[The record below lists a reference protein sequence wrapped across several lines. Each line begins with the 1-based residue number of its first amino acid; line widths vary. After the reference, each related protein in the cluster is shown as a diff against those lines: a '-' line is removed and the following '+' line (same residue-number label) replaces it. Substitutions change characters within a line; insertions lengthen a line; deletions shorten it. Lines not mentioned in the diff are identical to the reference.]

1 MLTNIFADLHI
12 HIGRDYKGNHVKISA
27 SYQLTLKNILIE
39 ASRSKGIELI
49 GVIDCHVPNVLYEL
63 KQLVN
68 REKAKELAKGGIRFE
83 DVTLLLG
90 SELEIYDNLSQ
101 GPFHVLVFLPTIEAM
116 EDFSAWLED
125 KMTNI
130 HLSSQRIYCTA
141 KALQDKTKQLGG
153 LFIPAHVFTPF
164 KSLYGSG
171 VKNSLSEVLDPE
183 KIDAIELGLSS
194 DTTMADQI
202 AELHCYPFLTNSDS
216 HSLQKI
222 GREYQQLAVEEASFT
237 EFSLC
242 LQSIDG
248 RKIIKNFG
256 MNPHLGKYYRTVC
269 QHCYQAV
276 ELGTKQCPACHSKR
290 IIAGVKDRIDQLQS
304 EVKIEEERPAYIYQ
318 VPLEYIPGLGPK
330 TLDKLLA
337 AFHTEMNIVHRV
349 SYEELRKIIPKKIA
363 QSIIHMREGSL
374 TIASGGGG
382 KYGRVI
388 K

>member
-1 MLTNIFADLHI
+1 MIKNIFADLHI

-27 SYQLTLKNILIE
+27 SHQLKLENILIE
-39 ASRSKGIELI
+39 ASRYKGIELI
-49 GVIDCHVPNVLYEL
+49 GIIDCHAPNVLYEL
-63 KQLVN
+63 KQLLD
-68 REKAKELAKGGIRFE
+68 EGKAKELKEGGIRFE

-90 SELEIYDNLSQ
+90 SEIEIYDEASQ
-101 GPFHVLVFLPTIEAM
+101 GPFHVLVFLPTMNAM
-116 EDFSAWLED
+116 QLFSEWMQD

-141 KALQDKTKQLGG
+141 KSLQEKTKQLGG

-171 VKNSLSEVLDPE
+171 VKESLVEVLDPDQ
-183 KIDAIELGLSS
+183 IDAIELGLSS

-202 AELHCYPFLTNSDS
+202 TELHRYPFLTNSDS

-222 GREYQQLAVEEASFT
+222 GREYQQIAVEEPSFA
-237 EFSLC
+237 EFSRC
-242 LQSIDG
+242 LQAIDG
-248 RKIIKNFG
+248 RKIVKNYG

-269 QHCYQAV
+269 QHCYHAV
-276 ELGTKQCPACHSKR
+276 ELGIKQCPACHSKR
-290 IIAGVKDRIDQLQS
+290 IIAGVKDRIDQLHSYSSTEQ
-304 EVKIEEERPAYIYQ
+304 ERPPYIYQ

-330 TLDKLLA
+330 TLEKLLEV
-337 AFHTEMNIVHRV
+337 FHTEMNIVHRV
-349 SYEELRKIIPKKIA
+349 SYEQLSEVVAEKIA
-363 QSIIHMREGSL
+363 QSIINMRKGTL